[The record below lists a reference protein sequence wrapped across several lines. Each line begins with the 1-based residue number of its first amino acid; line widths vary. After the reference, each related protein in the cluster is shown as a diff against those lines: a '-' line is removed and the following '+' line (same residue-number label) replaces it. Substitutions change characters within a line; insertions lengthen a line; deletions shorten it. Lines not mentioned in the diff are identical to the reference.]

1 MDQAE
6 KNALIHLSRSFVLAQ
21 EFAAIQ
27 HRAICEIIFVLQQA
41 GVRGLD
47 QLLQD
52 HCNEKVLKM
61 LDELQ
66 QASQSSLETIG
77 AIHVAAALPKRGRPN

>member
-6 KNALIHLSRSFVLAQ
+6 KNTLIHLSRSFVLAQ

-27 HRAICEIIFVLQQA
+27 HRAICEILFVLQEA
-41 GVRGLD
+41 GVPGLD
-47 QLLQD
+47 QLSQD

-61 LDELQ
+61 LEELQ
-66 QASQSSLETIG
+66 KASQLSLEAVE
-77 AIHVAAALPKRGRPN
+77 AIQVAVLPKQRRPN

>member
-27 HRAICEIIFVLQQA
+27 HRAICEILFVLQKA

-47 QLLQD
+47 QLSQD
-52 HCNEKVLKM
+52 HCNEKVLEM

-66 QASQSSLETIG
+66 KASQSSLEAVE
-77 AIHVAAALPKRGRPN
+77 AIQVAVLPKQRRPN